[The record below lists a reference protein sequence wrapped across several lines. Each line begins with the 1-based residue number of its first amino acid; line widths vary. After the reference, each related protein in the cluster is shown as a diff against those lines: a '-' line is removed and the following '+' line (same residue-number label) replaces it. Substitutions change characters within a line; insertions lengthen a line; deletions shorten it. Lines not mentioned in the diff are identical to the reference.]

1 MSVNYF
7 CSGFDINHAFWKEL
21 SDRFKSEM
29 KDTKSIVFIP
39 GGVNKI
45 EKVKT
50 KYVPIFLEHFIGAGI
65 NFEEYHI
72 ITNETTNAKEL
83 IENASFVM
91 LMGGDPFAQKELCE
105 QLGIIDTLKNYNGVL
120 LGMSAGAMLMSKY
133 IIITPCSQ
141 EYPDFHIEPGLN
153 LSNISI
159 YPHNNFEGN
168 EYPNKIDLG
177 DEIYTKDDLL
187 KVASQYGNFYLLQ
200 DHMTNENITNVSLI
214 RTHND
219 EMEFITQNE
228 GKIFVATPNGIEL
241 LKNKLL

>member
-21 SDRFKSEM
+21 ADRFKSEI

-39 GGVNKI
+39 GGIDKI
-45 EKVKT
+45 EKAKT
-50 KYVPIFLEHFIGAGI
+50 RYVPIFLEHFIGAGI

-72 ITNETTNAKEL
+72 ITNETQNAKEL
-83 IENASFVM
+83 IDNASFVM
-91 LMGGDPFAQKELCE
+91 LMGGNPFEQKRLCE
-105 QLGIIDTLKNYNGVL
+105 KLDIINNLKNYNGVL

-133 IIITPCSQ
+133 IIVTPCSQ
-141 EYPDFHIEPGLN
+141 EYPKFRIEAGLN

-177 DEIYTKDDLL
+177 DEVYTKEHLIR
-187 KVASQYGNFYLLQ
+187 VAEKCGNFYLLQ

-214 RTHND
+214 RTHNN
-219 EMEFITQNE
+219 EIEFITQND
-228 GKIFVATPNGIEL
+228 GKVFIATPNGIEL

>member
-1 MSVNYF
+1 
-7 CSGFDINHAFWKEL
+7 
-21 SDRFKSEM
+21 
-29 KDTKSIVFIP
+29 
-39 GGVNKI
+39 
-45 EKVKT
+45 
-50 KYVPIFLEHFIGAGI
+50 
-65 NFEEYHI
+65 
-72 ITNETTNAKEL
+72 
-83 IENASFVM
+83 
-91 LMGGDPFAQKELCE
+91 
-105 QLGIIDTLKNYNGVL
+105 
-120 LGMSAGAMLMSKY
+120 MSALY
-133 IIITPCSQ
+133 FT
-141 EYPDFHIEPGLN
+141 N

-228 GKIFVATPNGIEL
+228 GKVFVATPNGIEL